1 MLLFCCPISQ
11 FAPKPMIGKAD
22 IVLTMTVKPAGKR
35 MIKPIITT
43 LFLLFLSASQIAN
56 AAAPAPPPPAEG
68 ENPKLYLK
76 LEPALVVNVDEG
88 DIVRFL
94 QVDSQI
100 QYGNPLAQP
109 IIEKHMPAI
118 RHAMVM
124 LLSGQSVTDIKT
136 PQGKEKLRES
146 TLKAL
151 QQVMTETT
159 GEAVIDAV
167 YFTGFV
173 IQ

>member
-1 MLLFCCPISQ
+1 MS
-11 FAPKPMIGKAD
+11 
-22 IVLTMTVKPAGKR
+22 
-35 MIKPIITT
+35 KPIITT
-43 LFLLFLSASQIAN
+43 LFLFYLSAIQSSYAQ
-56 AAAPAPPPPAEG
+56 APAPPPLAEG

-76 LEPALVVNVDEG
+76 LEPPLIVNVDEG
-88 DIVRFL
+88 DIGRFL
-94 QVDSQI
+94 QIDAQI
-100 QYGNPLAQP
+100 QYGTELAQP

-146 TLKAL
+146 TLKQL

-159 GEAVIDAV
+159 GEPVIDAI

>member
-1 MLLFCCPISQ
+1 MN
-11 FAPKPMIGKAD
+11 
-22 IVLTMTVKPAGKR
+22 
-35 MIKPIITT
+35 KPI
-43 LFLLFLSASQIAN
+43 FSALLLLVISISVAHAKSAD
-56 AAAPAPPPPAEG
+56 PAPTNNETHKYYFEVEPP
-68 ENPKLYLK
+68 
-76 LEPALVVNVDEG
+76 LVVNVDEG

-94 QVDSQI
+94 QINTQI
-100 QYGNPLAQP
+100 QYTQQLALP

-118 RHAMVM
+118 RDAMII
-124 LLSGQSVTDIKT
+124 LLSGQSVAEIKT

-146 TLKAL
+146 ALKAI

-159 GEAVIDAV
+159 GEPVVDAV

>member
-1 MLLFCCPISQ
+1 MSRTFIT
-11 FAPKPMIGKAD
+11 II
-22 IVLTMTVKPAGKR
+22 IVLLYAVQT
-35 MIKPIITT
+35 
-43 LFLLFLSASQIAN
+43 SY
-56 AAAPAPPPPAEG
+56 AAAPPPPPAEG
-68 ENPKLYLK
+68 GSQKFYHK
-76 LEPALVVNVDEG
+76 LEPSLVVNVDEG

-94 QVDSQI
+94 QVDAQLE
-100 QYGNPLAQP
+100 YGKQLAQP

-146 TLKAL
+146 TLKAM
-151 QQVMTETT
+151 QQVMIDTT

>member
-1 MLLFCCPISQ
+1 MLKLYIAILFVLFSTVPTSHAK
-11 FAPKPMIGKAD
+11 AP
-22 IVLTMTVKPAGKR
+22 
-35 MIKPIITT
+35 
-43 LFLLFLSASQIAN
+43 
-56 AAAPAPPPPAEG
+56 PPPPAEG
-68 ENPKLYLK
+68 ESQKFYHK
-76 LEPALVVNVDEG
+76 LEPSLVVNVDEG
-88 DIVRFL
+88 DLVRFL
-94 QVDSQI
+94 QVDAQLEYSKQ
-100 QYGNPLAQP
+100 LAQA

-146 TLKAL
+146 TLKAM
-151 QQVMTETT
+151 QQVMIDTT